1 MGYLGNQITTVFPT
15 SISVDSATISGNTTV
30 GGTLGVTGATTLSNQ
45 LTDANMASGSVLQ
58 AVTSTRNTT
67 QAESSNSFVTSSLA
81 VAITPRSTSSK
92 IFLTGTLFMGVVQGG
107 QIHYNIYR
115 DHGGTDALVTTVTYG
130 FGGFHINGSGGGE
143 SACPVAFLD
152 SPSRTDEITY
162 TIYVQSTGTD
172 NAQIHDNNRLSTLIA
187 MEIQG

>member
-1 MGYLGNQITTVFPT
+1 MALTKVIGAGIGTVTNQFDDV
-15 SISVDSATISGNTTV
+15 
-30 GGTLGVTGATTLSNQ
+30 
-45 LTDANMASGSVLQ
+45 NMASGSVLQ
-58 AVTSTRNTT
+58 AVTATRSTT

-92 IFLTGTLFMGVVQGG
+92 IFLSGTLFGAVPAGG
-107 QIHYNIYR
+107 QLNYNIYR
-115 DHGGTDALVTTVTYG
+115 DHGGTDELVTSVTYG
-130 FGGFHINGSGGGE
+130 FGGIHLNGGAGE
-143 SACPVAFLD
+143 SAMPVAFLD

-172 NAQIHDNNRLSTLIA
+172 NAQIHDNNRVSTLIA

>member
-1 MGYLGNQITTVFPT
+1 MALTK
-15 SISVDSATISGNTTV
+15 
-30 GGTLGVTGATTLSNQ
+30 VTGSGIGTVTNQ
-45 LTDANMASGSVLQ
+45 FADANMSTGSVLQ
-58 AVTSTRNTT
+58 AVTATRSTS

-92 IFLTGTLFMGVVQGG
+92 IFLSGTLFGAVPAGG
-107 QIHYNIYR
+107 QLNYNIYR
-115 DHGGTDALVTTVTYG
+115 DHGGTDAFVTTATYG

-143 SACPVAFLD
+143 TACPVSFLD